1 MSRQDNALI
10 IRELADLLRKYQ
22 GQAHECIDIG
32 GEMGRIRGAAD
43 RMMFENATLTAQLE
57 HLYIPGEFKCGKCG
71 FELIQSSINMG
82 SGAVT
87 TDNKNDTKCLNCNV
101 IMWRVTWQSVAEKGM
116 ASIDELFEDNKNK
129 AAQLELT
136 KGLQPNYFHDSHK
149 AVDAFWKVWN
159 EVGEPHKHG
168 VYESTWMALRAA
180 IEAIED
186 TNND

>member
-10 IRELADLLRKYQ
+10 IRELADLLRKYH

-43 RMMFENATLTAQLE
+43 RMMFENATLT
-57 HLYIPGEFKCGKCG
+57 
-71 FELIQSSINMG
+71 
-82 SGAVT
+82 
-87 TDNKNDTKCLNCNV
+87 
-101 IMWRVTWQSVAEKGM
+101 
-116 ASIDELFEDNKNK
+116 
-129 AAQLELT
+129 AQLELT

>member
-1 MSRQDNALI
+1 MKDAVSKLHNFYVANNM
-10 IRELADLLRKYQ
+10 
-22 GQAHECIDIG
+22 
-32 GEMGRIRGAAD
+32 GEMNQVVGEVLDEIARLRAEAEENKVVLDLCGNTERHLRDKAAGLFMEGEKKD
-43 RMMFENATLTAQLE
+43 GQIAALT
-57 HLYIPGEFKCGKCG
+57 
-71 FELIQSSINMG
+71 
-82 SGAVT
+82 
-87 TDNKNDTKCLNCNV
+87 
-101 IMWRVTWQSVAEKGM
+101 
-116 ASIDELFEDNKNK
+116 
-129 AAQLELT
+129 AQLELT

>member
-57 HLYIPGEFKCGKCG
+57 HLYAPGEFECGKCG
-71 FELIQSSINMG
+71 FVLTKLTMNMG
-82 SGAVT
+82 SGTIT
-87 TDNKNDTKCLNCNV
+87 TDNKNDTKCPNCDV
-101 IMWRVTWQSVAEKGM
+101 IMWRVTWQSVAGKGM

-129 AAQLELT
+129 SAQLDQAKELIRFPPSSLLDDGGWLERCN
-136 KGLQPNYFHDSHK
+136 KFI
-149 AVDAFWKVWN
+149 
-159 EVGEPHKHG
+159 
-168 VYESTWMALRAA
+168 R
-180 IEAIED
+180 D
-186 TNND
+186 TNNG

>member
-1 MSRQDNALI
+1 MTDEFDSDIQNQDDPYLLKIDLQNCRDQWHEHALKQGLEI
-10 IRELADLLRKYQ
+10 VRLRAEAEENKVVLDLCGNTERHLRDKAAGLFMEGEKKD
-22 GQAHECIDIG
+22 GQI
-32 GEMGRIRGAAD
+32 AA
-43 RMMFENATLTAQLE
+43 LT
-57 HLYIPGEFKCGKCG
+57 
-71 FELIQSSINMG
+71 
-82 SGAVT
+82 
-87 TDNKNDTKCLNCNV
+87 
-101 IMWRVTWQSVAEKGM
+101 
-116 ASIDELFEDNKNK
+116 
-129 AAQLELT
+129 AQLELT